1 MWRAR
6 IDGRASRHQQPP
18 CLGRAGGPGGSAPL
32 PGPPLLRKGSP
43 AEAGPRTSVS
53 SQTPEEEMSGVRTS
67 ALYMILRAPRSAVRL
82 GGAKKPRPAAAGQ
95 GAQFRIV
102 HVG

>member
-32 PGPPLLRKGSP
+32 PGP
-43 AEAGPRTSVS
+43 VS